1 MIHALSLYSR
11 ATWQQNM
18 FFKHNSVWIY
28 IQDYRCIYGKQ
39 VKVALG
45 LQESFD
51 VWVWAKIWS
60 PSIISSFIFLIL
72 LRPALK
78 EKQCISHFF
87 FSFFH
92 LFFLKMD
99 ISCYL
104 ALWDRV
110 ELHSKSRWRNLILL
124 LPAVWTWEGI
134 QFFWS
139 VHLRCC
145 KMKTMTVYFMLL

>member
-1 MIHALSLYSR
+1 MIHALSLYSS

-18 FFKHNSVWIY
+18 FFQYNSVCIY

-39 VKVALG
+39 VKVVLG

-51 VWVWAKIWS
+51 VWVWGKIWS
-60 PSIISSFIFLIL
+60 PSIISFFLKIL
-72 LRPALK
+72 LRFALK

-87 FSFFH
+87 FFFH
-92 LFFLKMD
+92 HFFLNMD
-99 ISCYL
+99 IWCYL

-110 ELHSKSRWRNLILL
+110 ELHSKSRWRNLLL
-124 LPAVWTWEGI
+124 PLPAVWTWEGI

-139 VHLRCC
+139 FHLLCC
-145 KMKTMTVYFMLL
+145 KMKTMTVYLMLL